1 MHGILNASSNDV
13 MYGGESDIPF
23 RNGDFVRND
32 YVAYLDGYPGH
43 QSRLAVLGKPSSEQE
58 RGYQL
63 TLDVHRKAI
72 ELCRPGVTAGEI
84 YAFVVREFKK
94 SGIDY
99 TASLVGHG
107 MGPWFHQQEP
117 VLRRNSEI
125 VIEEGMIIAIE
136 PQRQHWHLQDLV
148 LIGKD
153 RPHLISDKFP
163 IDEPFVI
170 RTQ

>member
-1 MHGILNASSNDV
+1 M
-13 MYGGESDIPF
+13 
-23 RNGDFVRND
+23 
-32 YVAYLDGYPGH
+32 
-43 QSRLAVLGKPSSEQE
+43 QEQQ

-63 TLDVHRKAI
+63 TLDVHRKTI
-72 ELCRPGVTAGEI
+72 EVCRPGVTAGEI
-84 YAFVVREFKK
+84 YAFVVGEFKK
-94 SGIDY
+94 SGIEY

-136 PQRQHWHLQDLV
+136 PQRLHWHLQDLV
-148 LIGKD
+148 LVGKD
-153 RPHLISDKFP
+153 QPHLISDKFP

-170 RTQ
+170 E

>member
-1 MHGILNASSNDV
+1 MTSCMAEKAISGSAKVTSSAMTMSPISRDILGI
-13 MYGGESDIPF
+13 
-23 RNGDFVRND
+23 
-32 YVAYLDGYPGH
+32 
-43 QSRLAVLGKPSSEQE
+43 SRGSPILGKPSAEQQ

-63 TLDVHRKAI
+63 TLDVHRKTI

-84 YAFVVREFKK
+84 YAFVVRGFKK
-94 SGIDY
+94 AGIEY

-136 PQRQHWHLQDLV
+136 PQRLHWHLQDLIVIEDGKPRLLSDRFPTDQV
-148 LIGKD
+148 L
-153 RPHLISDKFP
+153 
-163 IDEPFVI
+163 VI
-170 RTQ
+170 E